1 MPELLLTDY
10 RKFKIADYEGLYSFL
25 MNIGKHP
32 AKEIQENKNV
42 EQNKKFLKSRFDAFT
57 FIVNGPDIDFFDEFI
72 TIINEKKDEKFISS
86 SHYTIIIKSNY
97 TLDRWID
104 KIGIEKL
111 LERDFER
118 ENFINRYFTKLMY
131 NPNTGE
137 PFVAIYESMGY
148 VTPFPIKYILP
159 HELYYNDTHRFAV
172 KGDTPV
178 LSYFEYGVSANKF
191 LHSRLDNASDI
202 AKFITESTMK
212 YIQFDYVYDNF
223 RIESYKDAVGIAKI
237 IVEDAYAAMKKGE
250 KSPNLF
256 DIREGVECGDDELT
270 MAFLGYNSDT
280 IARYEESN
288 KCHNVSYDEY
298 PTDADV

>member
-1 MPELLLTDY
+1 MPEILSTNY
-10 RKFKIADYEGLYSFL
+10 RRFKIADYEGLYSFL

-32 AKEIQENKNV
+32 AKEIQENKDV
-42 EQNKKFLKSRFDAFT
+42 EFNKKFLKSRFDAFT
-57 FIVNGPDIDFFDEFI
+57 FILNTTDIDFFDEFI
-72 TIINEKKDEKFISS
+72 TVINEKKDEKFISS
-86 SHYTIIIKSNY
+86 SHYTVIIKSNY

-104 KIGIEKL
+104 EIGIEKL

-148 VTPFPIKYILP
+148 ITPFPIKYILP

-172 KGDTPV
+172 NGDTPV
-178 LSYFEYGVSANKF
+178 LGYFEYGMSVNKF
-191 LHSRLDNASDI
+191 LHNRSDNISDI
-202 AKFITESTMK
+202 TKFITQSAMRH
-212 YIQFDYVYDNF
+212 IQFDYIYDNF

-237 IVEDAYAAMKKGE
+237 IAEDAYEAMKKGE

-256 DIREGVECGDDELT
+256 DIREGVEVEDDELT
-270 MAFLGYNSDT
+270 KAFLGYNSDT
-280 IARYEESN
+280 IARYEESK
-288 KCHNVSYDEY
+288 KCCNVSYDEY
-298 PTDADV
+298 PIDADV